1 MIAKLTGVIDS
12 VGQNN
17 VVVDVN
23 GVGYLVFASS
33 RTLAKIGSVR
43 GTAVSLLIE
52 TIVREDQFSLYGF
65 ADAVE
70 KEWFQILFTVQGVGA
85 KVAQA
90 ILSTVNPEQLAVVIA
105 SQDKSVL
112 QQADGVGGKL
122 AARIVTELKE
132 KAGKMALGQAAQQKV
147 QDARGQGKGAKGAAA
162 PLVDVPKSVSNDAV
176 SALINLGYGRAEA
189 FGAVANVVR
198 LMGDDLPLSDLI
210 RESLKELSA

>member
-12 VGQNN
+12 VGQHH

-33 RTLAKIGSVR
+33 RTLAKIGSAR
-43 GTAVSLLIE
+43 GTAVSLYIE
-52 TIVREDQFSLYGF
+52 TIVREDMISLYGF
-65 ADAVE
+65 ADALE

-90 ILSTVNPEQLAVVIA
+90 ILSAVNPEQLAVVIA
-105 SQDKSVL
+105 AQDKTVL

-132 KAGKMALGQAAQQKV
+132 KAGKMALGQQAQQHA
-147 QDARGQGKGAKGAAA
+147 QTARTQGAKAGKAA
-162 PLVDVPKSVSNDAV
+162 PLVDIPKSAGNDAV
-176 SALINLGYGRAEA
+176 SALVNLGYGRAEA

-198 LMGDDLPLSDLI
+198 EKGEDLPLSDII